1 MILKRR
7 KPSLVV
13 LAAAVAALTAAA
25 PALAQAGPPG
35 PPTGPVAGRAHHPF
49 ARILRCLGV
58 VNLTDAQKADIKAVF
73 EAAKPEAEAIA
84 AKLKADREAL
94 KAEIEKTPADPC
106 AVGSAALQLHADRES
121 AKALFETVR
130 DAVLALLTPEQKAKL
145 AGCLEAPKHAP
156 TLETDEGAEA
166 AE

>member
-1 MILKRR
+1 MILKRW

-84 AKLKADREAL
+84 AKLKA
-94 KAEIEKTPADPC
+94 EIEKTPADPC